1 MAEFNDNHRRR
12 VLSSFRYLDQLLDE
26 TEHIMAAARSRS
38 AFPKY
43 VPDATPVQRKV
54 LSDHISRFRDTLL
67 AALPTLDLVPGKPE
81 ISMLRALH
89 VQLITAE
96 IALEELTGSAMRG
109 YGPLSAASADT
120 LDGVAAQLRGRLQA
134 IARFLDESPDQD
146 LHARTARLSATTD
159 EVRLLRELER
169 VVTAEGLVELRPAL
183 KMVIEHMESRRF
195 EIAVF
200 GRVSAGKSSLLNH
213 LLRYDALPVGVT
225 PITAVPIR
233 VMFGREERVIVN
245 FAEREPMVGP
255 LSGLADVAT
264 EQRNPGNR
272 AHVTQVTVELPA
284 PRLASGV
291 TFVDTPG
298 LGSLA
303 VGAEE
308 SLAYLPRCD
317 LGLVLVDAA
326 SSPGPDEL
334 TVVRALYQA
343 GATAAVLL
351 SKADLLSPAERDQVV
366 RHVRGL
372 LASECG
378 VDVPVSPVSVVGVA
392 AALADEW
399 FDTVLQPLCQRQGEM
414 AAVALRRKV
423 GALRDAAIA
432 SLRHRMERRPPES
445 APPAAADAREA
456 AGGLA
461 HAASL
466 LEAAG
471 TRCAT
476 LATRLEGAAEQ
487 AIAAA
492 ATAAAAGR
500 RFRAERQRA
509 ADEALGGW
517 VARQAETVAGEIAA
531 ALTQLRSGLAGALEG
546 AARVV
551 PGYAAADLPRIS
563 GLPVFDPSLL
573 AGRLVLTRSLLGGLG
588 VGGRRRAI
596 AAQMRSQLSP
606 AVRQVSDSY
615 RQRLIAWSRS
625 VIAEQRRSFDAQA
638 EVVRLRLP
646 VSAGAAAAPTG
657 EKLAAVERDL
667 ALLAGWEREHET
679 TAQSDTTSAGARAD
693 GGAAE
698 P

>member
-1 MAEFNDNHRRR
+1 MAEFNENHRRR
-12 VLSSFRYLDQLLDE
+12 VLSTFRYLDQLLDE
-26 TEHIMAAARSRS
+26 SEHIMAAARSRS
-38 AFPKY
+38 AFPRY
-43 VPDATPVQRKV
+43 VPDTTPVQRKV

-67 AALPTLDLVPGKPE
+67 AALPTLDLAPGKPE
-81 ISMLRALH
+81 ISMLRALR

-134 IARFLDESPDQD
+134 IARFLDEPPDQD
-146 LHARTARLSATTD
+146 LHARAARLSATTD

-169 VVTAEGLVELRPAL
+169 VVTAHGLVELRPGLA
-183 KMVIEHMESRRF
+183 MVIEQMESRRF

-233 VMFGREERVIVN
+233 VTFGREERVIVN
-245 FAEREPMVGP
+245 FAEREPMVVP

-303 VGAEE
+303 VGAEDT
-308 SLAYLPRCD
+308 LAYLPRCD

-366 RHVRGL
+366 RHVQGL

-378 VDVPVSPVSVVGVA
+378 VDVPVSPVSVVGAA

-399 FDTVLQPLCQRQGEM
+399 FDTVLQPLFRRQGEM

-432 SLRHRMERRPPES
+432 SLRHRMERRPES

-461 HAASL
+461 HAATL
-466 LEAAG
+466 LEAAN

-476 LATRLEGAAEQ
+476 LAAGLEGAAEQ

-500 RFRAERQRA
+500 RSRAERQQA
-509 ADEALGGW
+509 ADEALGEG
-517 VARQAETVAGEIAA
+517 VARQAETVAGGIAA
-531 ALTQLRSGLAGALEG
+531 ALAQLRTELADALGE

-563 GLPVFDPSLL
+563 GLPVIDPSVL

-588 VGGRRRAI
+588 TGGRRRAI
-596 AAQMRSQLSP
+596 AAQMRSQLFP
-606 AVRQVSDSY
+606 AVRQALDSY

-625 VIAEQRRSFDAQA
+625 IIAEQRRSFDAQA

-657 EKLAAVERDL
+657 EKLAAMERDL
-667 ALLAGWEREHET
+667 ALLAGWEREAET
-679 TAQSDTTSAGARAD
+679 AAQSNATSAGARAD